1 MRTFSNIITT
11 IIFTFLV
18 TFTTQ
23 VQAQKFSSTSQFG
36 GTYYGK
42 LDGRN
47 AKIKFEYLAY
57 NQAFAEWTVT
67 LTDLDRNVVMTGYA
81 VEPRLAHGGDH
92 IINNVTLQTADKR
105 TQKKFA
111 KMMLHT
117 WNTTY
122 MTAFTDKGYGSVF
135 AKGNAN
141 QLVAPDSPRVVRFQN
156 ITQFYGNYTGHSD
169 GRNAKLK
176 IERTP
181 AGKVAYTLVDLDRN
195 VTFKAQLNSLPID
208 DARPHAMRSVTL
220 RSTDG
225 RHTKTIGGLYLHTW
239 NTNYISGYTVWSGK
253 EYGSY
258 FVRQAEDVPVFEVI
272 ENPKYKIPSTTSPK
286 INKDIKTRTNRNFR
300 IKNK

>member
-11 IIFTFLV
+11 ILFTFLF
-18 TFTTQ
+18 TFAAH
-23 VQAQKFSSTSQFG
+23 AQNFTSVSQFG

-47 AKIKFEYLAY
+47 AKLKFEYLAY

-81 VEPRLAHGGDH
+81 VEPRLSQGGDH
-92 IINNVTLQTADKR
+92 ILNNVTLQTADKR

-117 WNTTY
+117 WNTNY
-122 MTAFTDKGYGSVF
+122 MTAFTDDNYGSVF

-141 QLVAPDSPRVVRFQN
+141 KLVAPDSPRVVRFQN
-156 ITQFYGNYTGHSD
+156 VTQFYGNYKGHID

-195 VTFKAQLNSLPID
+195 VTFTAQTNGLSVD

-220 RSTDG
+220 RSADG

-239 NTNYISGYTVWSGK
+239 NINYMSGYTVWNGK
-253 EYGSY
+253 QYGSY
-258 FVRQAEDVPVFEVI
+258 FVRQADDVPVFEVV
-272 ENPKYKIPSTTSPK
+272 ENPKFTIPSTGSSK
-286 INKDIKTRTNRNFR
+286 INKDIKTRTNNNFK
-300 IKNK
+300 IKNR